1 MARKRTA
8 SFVVLALLSVN
19 FFGIAHAGRGVGYYA
34 HQFSGSSSGVWATAK
49 VHFAYGGTGT
59 DGGSPTT
66 APASDVVLVPVGLV
80 PHTCAPRYDTGGVPL
95 TFTFADTTGDC
106 ATFASPEPVE
116 QRPGRPRRTP
126 RPSPEEIARTLA
138 DRAVS
143 LAPEPDLQVTPS
155 GIGLTGL
162 ESYFWLE
169 TSPEPIEATAQAG
182 PVLVTAQA
190 RAVQYV
196 WNFGDGSD
204 MVTNGSGRRWSA
216 SRGGNIGHV
225 YETRG
230 RYDLVV
236 DVVWEARWRIGGG
249 PWQSLGYFSNS
260 DSRPYRVRQVIAVL
274 TEPE

>member
-1 MARKRTA
+1 M
-8 SFVVLALLSVN
+8 V
-19 FFGIAHAGRGVGYYA
+19 
-34 HQFSGSSSGVWATAK
+34 
-49 VHFAYGGTGT
+49 
-59 DGGSPTT
+59 
-66 APASDVVLVPVGLV
+66 VPVAVALV
-80 PHTCAPRYDTGGVPL
+80 PHTCAPRYGTGGVPL
-95 TFTFADTTGDC
+95 TFTFAETTGDC
-106 ATFASPEPVE
+106 ATFTSPEPVE
-116 QRPGRPRRTP
+116 QRPGRPGRPP

-143 LAPEPDLQVTPS
+143 LAPEPDLRVTPS

-169 TSPEPIEATAQAG
+169 ESPEPIEATAQAG

-230 RYDLVV
+230 RYELAV
-236 DVVWEARWRIGGG
+236 DVVWEARWRIGAG